1 MEKYCLCCGKILNT
15 KTEYFWH
22 KECIKNFFGTSV
34 FPNISLIDDV
44 IENIAIDQ
52 IKNHKSVTGVQKKL
66 SIGLEREIANRRFTF
81 TNLNPCFIIKT
92 PDSSIPYITE
102 MEQLIM
108 LLANEVGFN
117 TVKHGLIK
125 SKNNGYFYISKRI
138 DRIDGKKLPMEDFCQ
153 LSNQLTEY
161 KYQGSYEKCMK
172 NIISRYSI
180 NKSIDL
186 INFFKIIYFSYI
198 VGNTDM
204 HLKNFSLIDDGKG
217 YHLASFYDLV
227 SSYVLVDQIEMALS
241 IDGKRTKITKNNFI
255 KFGLH
260 AGLTRDLILR
270 LMNNINEKIE
280 SSYLELITQSLLN
293 ENLKK
298 KLIDCISSRLK
309 QLAI

>member
-66 SIGLEREIANRRFTF
+66 SIGLEREIANRQFTF

-161 KYQGSYEKCMK
+161 KYKGSYE
-172 NIISRYSI
+172 
-180 NKSIDL
+180 
-186 INFFKIIYFSYI
+186 
-198 VGNTDM
+198 
-204 HLKNFSLIDDGKG
+204 
-217 YHLASFYDLV
+217 
-227 SSYVLVDQIEMALS
+227 
-241 IDGKRTKITKNNFI
+241 
-255 KFGLH
+255 
-260 AGLTRDLILR
+260 
-270 LMNNINEKIE
+270 
-280 SSYLELITQSLLN
+280 
-293 ENLKK
+293 
-298 KLIDCISSRLK
+298 
-309 QLAI
+309 